1 MNAACGVDTGAHEGR
16 RLMSN
21 GRPLWR
27 RAFDRAE
34 RGVGRPLENFVGTR
48 AFADLLAVTFRAQ
61 GAVYGVFQSQT
72 RAVLHFWNMPTR
84 TDVSR
89 LQRQVGAL
97 NAQMREL
104 LVRLEE
110 QERRQRDPAP
120 AADRRAARP

>member
-1 MNAACGVDTGAHEGR
+1 
-16 RLMSN
+16 MSN

-61 GAVYGVFQSQT
+61 GAAYGVFQRQT

-97 NAQMREL
+97 NAQVREL
-104 LVRLEE
+104 VVRLEE
-110 QERRQRDPAP
+110 QERRQRGPESP
-120 AADRRAARP
+120 QRRRAGRP

>member
-1 MNAACGVDTGAHEGR
+1 
-16 RLMSN
+16 MSN

-34 RGVGRPLENFVGTR
+34 RGIGRPLENVVGTR
-48 AFADLLAVTFRAQ
+48 AFTDLVALTFRAQ
-61 GAVYGVFQSQT
+61 GGVYGVFQRQT

-104 LVRLEE
+104 VVRLEE
-110 QERRQRDPAP
+110 QERRPREPEH
-120 AADRRAARP
+120 AATSRAARR

>member
-1 MNAACGVDTGAHEGR
+1 MPPAGVGTGAREGR

-61 GAVYGVFQSQT
+61 GAAYGVFQRQT

-97 NAQMREL
+97 NAQVREL
-104 LVRLEE
+104 VVRLEE
-110 QERRQRDPAP
+110 QEGRQHEPGH
-120 AADRRAARP
+120 AATSRAARP